1 MNEWMVV
8 VRCGERRMEVKV
20 ILMGRGTESQ
30 WCEVMREGI
39 DSLLVLFFFWNIL
52 RSMRNESFEMLFPKC
67 MIVFCQLRLHA

>member
-1 MNEWMVV
+1 
-8 VRCGERRMEVKV
+8 MEVKV

-39 DSLLVLFFFWNIL
+39 DSLLVWFFLNIL

-67 MIVFCQLRLHA
+67 MIVFCLLRLHA